1 MWVMKMLF
9 WLGRSSTGMK
19 VNNFTQR
26 TFTGIVFVII
36 MVASVVVHPYVFGAL
51 FLIVTIIGMLE
62 FYRLVQ
68 AGDIKPDLVAGLAGG
83 ILLYGIVFLNATGF
97 LGHQWLYILLAII
110 PLTAVKELF
119 TGSPQ
124 PFSNIAFTLMGVVY
138 IALPF
143 SLLNCYYAPGCC
155 THEPDF
161 AYLLGFFVILWLND
175 TGAYLLGKA
184 MGRHLLFPR
193 ISPKKTWE
201 GIAGGLLAGILA
213 AWGLSRFF
221 QQLTLTG
228 WIMMAI
234 LIILFGT
241 LGDLVESMMKRSAQ
255 VKDSGSL
262 LPGHGGIL
270 DRFDGVLLASPVVF
284 IYLYTLLNN

>member
-1 MWVMKMLF
+1 MLVMKMLF
-9 WLGRSSTGMK
+9 GHDRSSAGMK

-26 TFTGIVFVII
+26 TITGIVFVII
-36 MVASVVVHPYVFGAL
+36 MVASILIHPFIFGAL
-51 FLIVTIIGMLE
+51 FLAVTILGMIE
-62 FYRLVQ
+62 FYRLVK
-68 AGDIKPDLVAGLAGG
+68 AGDVKPDLFAGLACG
-83 ILLYGIVFLNATGF
+83 ILLYGLVFMNATGF
-97 LGHQWLYILLAII
+97 LDNRWLYTLLAVV
-110 PLTAVKELF
+110 PLIAIKELF
-119 TGSPQ
+119 AGSSQ
-124 PFSNIAFTLMGVVY
+124 PFSNMAFTLMGVVY

-143 SLLNCYYAPGCC
+143 SLLNCYYAPGQFS
-155 THEPDF
+155 HEPDYAF
-161 AYLLGFFVILWLND
+161 LLGFFIILWLND

-213 AWGLSRFF
+213 AWGLSHLFP
-221 QQLTLTG
+221 QLPLAG
-228 WIMMAI
+228 WIVMAM

-241 LGDLVESMMKRSAQ
+241 LGDLVESMMKRSVQ

-284 IYLYTLLNN
+284 IYLYTLLNH